1 MINKDKSDDKT
12 IEEVKT
18 ASSPRGKVDADP
30 KVVNNKHNVRV
41 KVIPLNDSMDDEDR
55 ARIIKSIYNYIYDYY
70 HNDKDDEDD
79 MFIYDK
85 DDYCYYDDELASK
98 GVSLVKNM
106 FKDDMI
112 IRDHIDRV
120 VGPDDD
126 YDDIAYYKDK
136 LYDIALDNEDIFSL
150 AEIVTIKTILQWVR
164 ENHQGDTINVKEFL
178 DFLKTLIKGMKN
190 NKI

>member
-1 MINKDKSDDKT
+1 
-12 IEEVKT
+12 
-18 ASSPRGKVDADP
+18 
-30 KVVNNKHNVRV
+30 
-41 KVIPLNDSMDDEDR
+41 
-55 ARIIKSIYNYIYDYY
+55 
-70 HNDKDDEDD
+70 
-79 MFIYDK
+79 
-85 DDYCYYDDELASK
+85 
-98 GVSLVKNM
+98 M

>member
-1 MINKDKSDDKT
+1 MINKDKSDDKS

-41 KVIPLNDSMDDEDR
+41 KVIPLNDSMDEEDR

-79 MFIYDK
+79 MFIHGHVDYDK
-85 DDYCYYDDELASK
+85 DDYCYYDDE
-98 GVSLVKNM
+98 
-106 FKDDMI
+106 DDMI
-112 IRDHIDRV
+112 IHDHIDRV

-164 ENHQGDTINVKEFL
+164 ENRQGDTINVKEFL